1 MNRAWCASAL
11 PSRKPPSPPRST
23 GWRGSRTPRA
33 MLRTNL
39 RPSPSRA
46 AARACVARPISSHP
60 QRGRASGRTRS
71 RDIRLGIVGH
81 ALRGR
86 PGVDCLHI
94 AFPVHAGV
102 EQKIAAVDGLRR
114 HAHQRQAHKTR
125 CIGDTEALAAQIR
138 PELRDPLEAGNVM
151 REQLLDAP
159 LGRVSHGATEE
170 CFLVEIAR
178 GQFEMHI
185 HEHDQFALLSRFPRI
200 SGENRLVGK
209 TRGQILDDALR
220 FAQIAVFGLDIGHLA
235 ERRMLEHRLFLAR
248 QHEHFLERNT
258 VFEEHELHLVVIV
271 RERETAQLDHRV
283 SPFFGLFETASQ
295 NQRGGLRSIIQQI
308 ARSCYSKI
316 TMESRITMTSRNFSI
331 ETIGIV
337 GTGAMGR
344 GIAQIAALAGLT
356 VRLYD
361 TNPAAIGA
369 ARDYLAETFAKL
381 TAKGKLDQARSLV
394 ALANVSG
401 AQVVGDLA
409 DCDLVVE
416 AIVEKLDVKQAL
428 FRELE
433 TVVSGRCVLASNT
446 SSLSITA
453 IAAGCTDPSRVAGY
467 HFFNPVPLMKVVEVI
482 DGLRSDPAVGDA
494 LMELAR
500 RMGHTPVRAKD
511 MPGLIVNHA
520 GRGMNTEGLRV
531 ASAGVASF
539 ADIDRIMREQAGF
552 RLGPF
557 ELLDLTALDV
567 SHPVMESIYH
577 QFSEEPRFTPPPIT
591 GTRLAGGL
599 IGRRTGAG
607 FYRYEDGK
615 QQVPAEAPAPTE
627 LPA

>member
-1 MNRAWCASAL
+1 
-11 PSRKPPSPPRST
+11 
-23 GWRGSRTPRA
+23 
-33 MLRTNL
+33 
-39 RPSPSRA
+39 
-46 AARACVARPISSHP
+46 
-60 QRGRASGRTRS
+60 
-71 RDIRLGIVGH
+71 
-81 ALRGR
+81 
-86 PGVDCLHI
+86 
-94 AFPVHAGV
+94 
-102 EQKIAAVDGLRR
+102 
-114 HAHQRQAHKTR
+114 
-125 CIGDTEALAAQIR
+125 
-138 PELRDPLEAGNVM
+138 
-151 REQLLDAP
+151 
-159 LGRVSHGATEE
+159 
-170 CFLVEIAR
+170 
-178 GQFEMHI
+178 
-185 HEHDQFALLSRFPRI
+185 
-200 SGENRLVGK
+200 
-209 TRGQILDDALR
+209 
-220 FAQIAVFGLDIGHLA
+220 
-235 ERRMLEHRLFLAR
+235 
-248 QHEHFLERNT
+248 
-258 VFEEHELHLVVIV
+258 
-271 RERETAQLDHRV
+271 
-283 SPFFGLFETASQ
+283 
-295 NQRGGLRSIIQQI
+295 
-308 ARSCYSKI
+308 
-316 TMESRITMTSRNFSI
+316 MTSRNFSI

-381 TAKGKLDQARSLV
+381 TAKGKLDQARSLA

-401 AQVVGDLA
+401 AQVIGDLA

-453 IAAGCTDPSRVAGY
+453 IAAGCTNPSRVAGY

-494 LMELAR
+494 LMDLAR

-511 MPGLIVNHA
+511 MPGFIVNHA

-531 ASAGVASF
+531 AGEGVASF

-577 QFSEEPRFTPPPIT
+577 QFYEEPRFTPSPIA

-599 IGRRTGAG
+599 IGRKTGEG

-627 LPA
+627 LPHRVWVSKRYPQAHDAVVQLIAKAGIKLDEGATPAADSLIVVTPFGHDATTAAVEEALDATRVVAIDTLFPLAIAPRRTLMTTPATSRAARDAAHALFAADGVPVTVIRDSTGFVAQRVVATIVNIGCDIAQKQIATPEDIDLAVTLGLGYPRGPLALGDALGANTILTILRNIHSVLGDPRYRPSPWLARRAQLGLSLTQRDAADTQTETQQ